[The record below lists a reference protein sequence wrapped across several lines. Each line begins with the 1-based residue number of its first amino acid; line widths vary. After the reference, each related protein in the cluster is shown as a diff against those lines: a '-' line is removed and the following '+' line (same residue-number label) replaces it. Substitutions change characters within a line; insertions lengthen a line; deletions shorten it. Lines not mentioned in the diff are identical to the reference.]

1 MDLEV
6 IILNE
11 ISHTKKGKLYICNL
25 YVKSKEIMQMNIY
38 TVNLYTETDWPTWK
52 TNLDNYLQSSDPL
65 KKKKNGFV
73 D

>member
-52 TNLDNYLQSSDPL
+52 TNL
-65 KKKKNGFV
+65 
-73 D
+73 